1 MFLHACV
8 SDEPVISI
16 DGEEEVICG
25 ITIRFK
31 VNVEPANTT
40 EWLVNWQKNRTGA
53 TELIGIR
60 NKKYIG
66 SHDRQ
71 LVINCVEKEDE
82 GKYQAFLSRESNG
95 KIYKIFSNC
104 IYLLPQK
111 GTLFCCTK
119 PKNASLKNWHSC
131 RNNYYNMICIM
142 DCNSIYRTP
151 MFWHLEYYNRNRRD
165 YYILQSFR
173 MFT

>member
-1 MFLHACV
+1 MIFLDACV
-8 SDEPVISI
+8 SEEPVISI
-16 DGEEEVICG
+16 DGSDEAKCG
-25 ITIRFK
+25 STIRFK
-31 VNVEPANTT
+31 VNVKPANTS
-40 EWLVNWQKNRTGA
+40 EWSVNWQKTRTGA

-104 IYLLPQK
+104 IYLLTQK
-111 GTLFCCTK
+111 GTLFCCTNSN
-119 PKNASLKNWHSC
+119 NASLKN
-131 RNNYYNMICIM
+131 
-142 DCNSIYRTP
+142 
-151 MFWHLEYYNRNRRD
+151 
-165 YYILQSFR
+165 
-173 MFT
+173 